1 MSARVP
7 LYVAARSTAKQKR
20 QRTRS
25 GIVSPSYV
33 FFSQPL
39 ESSLTNT
46 LGCLV
51 CKRRKVKCD
60 EGKPSCGQC
69 RAKSLTCTY
78 DRNATRTRVNNDAR
92 NTSTALG
99 SIQAPTVRSSS
110 WESVDPDRVSHSI
123 HDQDVVNS
131 QVEEPLAKDFCAQMT
146 RNIIRSV
153 DCPGNPHLDV
163 FKCLMQSPTVL
174 HASRALANL
183 HNSAPALCPEE
194 VVRSRTASL
203 KHQGTAIQL
212 LKRDLQIP
220 KLAHTDAV
228 LAATILLYL
237 FEKVGPHPS
246 TQKQA
251 CLFAVGI

>member
-7 LYVAARSTAKQKR
+7 FYVAARSTAKQKR

-25 GIVSPSYV
+25 GIAFPSYV
-33 FFSQPL
+33 FFFRPL
-39 ESSLTNT
+39 EYSLTNII
-46 LGCLV
+46 GCLV

-60 EGKPSCGQC
+60 EGKPSCGHC
-69 RAKSLTCTY
+69 RARGFTCTY
-78 DRNATRTRVNNDAR
+78 DRNVTRARVKSDTR

-110 WESVDPDRVSHSI
+110 GESVDPDKTSHSI
-123 HDQDVVNS
+123 RDQDATNC
-131 QVEEPLAKDFCAQMT
+131 QVEEPFAKAFCAQMT

-163 FKCLMQSPTVL
+163 FKYLMQSPTVL

-183 HNSAPALCPEE
+183 HNSAPMLCPEE
-194 VVRSRTASL
+194 AARSRTASL

-228 LAATILLYL
+228 LAATLLLYL
-237 FEKVGPHPS
+237 FEKVSTHLS
-246 TQKQA
+246 TQK
-251 CLFAVGI
+251 

>member
-25 GIVSPSYV
+25 GTISLSCV
-33 FFSQPL
+33 FFFRSVGG
-39 ESSLTNT
+39 SLTNI

-60 EGKPSCGQC
+60 EGKPSCGHC
-69 RAKSLTCTY
+69 RAKGLTCTY
-78 DRNATRTRVNNDAR
+78 DRNATRARMNNGAR
-92 NTSTALG
+92 NTSTVLG
-99 SIQAPTVRSSS
+99 SIQAPTVRGSS
-110 WESVDPDRVSHSI
+110 WESVDPDKVSHSVR
-123 HDQDVVNS
+123 DQDVANY
-131 QVEEPLAKDFCAQMT
+131 QVEEPLAKAFCAQMT

-183 HNSAPALCPEE
+183 NNFAPTLCPEE
-194 VVRSRTASL
+194 VARNRTVSL
-203 KHQGTAIQL
+203 KHQGMAIQL

-220 KLAHTDAV
+220 RLAHTDAV

-237 FEKVGPHPS
+237 FEKVSPHPS
-246 TQKQA
+246 T
-251 CLFAVGI
+251 